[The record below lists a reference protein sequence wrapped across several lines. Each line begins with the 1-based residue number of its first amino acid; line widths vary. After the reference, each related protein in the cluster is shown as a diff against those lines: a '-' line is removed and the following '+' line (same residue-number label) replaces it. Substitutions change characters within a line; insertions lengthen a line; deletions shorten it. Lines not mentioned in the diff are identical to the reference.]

1 MARDGTATR
10 ERIKTAALGLFVEKG
25 VTGTSTRDIAEK
37 AGVAE
42 GALYRH
48 FEGKDDLAWSLFRD
62 NYAVLADELTEVC
75 AAADD
80 CRGAIAAMIARLCV
94 AFDEERPVFR
104 YLLLARHDHVRR
116 VTPRMKSPIRVVH
129 AVMARAVDG
138 GEIGVKDPNLA
149 TALALGPL
157 LQTAAAIIYDELPA
171 PMAQWCEEIT
181 AATLRAV
188 DARTG

>member
-10 ERIKTAALGLFVEKG
+10 EKIKTAALGLFVEKG
-25 VTGTSTRDIAEK
+25 VTGTSTRDIAEA

-48 FEGKDDLAWSLFRD
+48 FEGKDDLAWTLFRD

-75 AAADD
+75 EAAPD
-80 CRGAIAAMIARLCV
+80 CRGAIAAMIDRLCV

-116 VTPRMKSPIRVVH
+116 VTPAMKSPIRVLH
-129 AVMARAVDG
+129 AVMARAIER
-138 GEIGVKDPNLA
+138 GEIGVADAHFA

-171 PMAQWCEEIT
+171 PIAQWRDRIT
-181 AATLRAV
+181 ASS
-188 DARTG
+188 

>member
-1 MARDGTATR
+1 MARDGSATR
-10 ERIKTAALGLFVEKG
+10 ERIKTAALALFVDKG
-25 VTGTSTRDIAEK
+25 VAGTSTRDIAEA

-62 NYAVLADELTEVC
+62 NYALLADELTEVC
-75 AAADD
+75 AAAGD
-80 CRGAIAAMIARLCV
+80 CKAAIAAMITRLCV

-116 VTPRMKSPIRVVH
+116 VTPAMKSPIRVVH
-129 AVMARAVDG
+129 GVMARAIEG
-138 GEIGVKDPNLA
+138 GEIGVADPSLA

-157 LQTAAAIIYDELPA
+157 LQTAAAIIYDQLPA
-171 PMAQWCEEIT
+171 PIARWCDEIT

-188 DARTG
+188 DARPG

>member
-10 ERIKTAALGLFVEKG
+10 ERIKAAALALFVEQG
-25 VTGTSTRDIAEK
+25 VAGTSTRDIAEQ

-75 AAADD
+75 DRAGD

-116 VTPRMKSPIRVVH
+116 VTPAMKSPIRVVH
-129 AVMARAVDG
+129 AVMERAIAG
-138 GEIGVKDPNLA
+138 GEIGVADAHLA

-171 PMAQWCEEIT
+171 PIARWRDAIT

-188 DARTG
+188 DARKG